1 MKATH
6 PTFVGEKKTSSV
18 YCDILNIGPYKLVV
32 ELDSRTVFPPSE
44 TTLALADLLLR
55 YKCGSVLDVGTGS
68 GLLAMVTARTGIKK
82 VVALDIN
89 QAAIEAAKNNCRLND
104 ITNVDFRQADIT
116 NGASIGQFELIVTNP
131 PFMPMPERQKFVS
144 EEITTAVHGGRE
156 GVDKQ
161 ILFAKNIRNYLT
173 EDGILLFP
181 VPEFGD
187 FRQIVK
193 CLEELYDLKLIY
205 RKPIRYWLG
214 EYDSLYYDHV
224 RDLYTKGLNSLHFV
238 DGFVLSDLNI
248 FECKPKKS

>member
-1 MKATH
+1 MKAKH
-6 PTFVGEKKTSSV
+6 PAFVGEKKTSSL
-18 YCDILNIGPYKLVV
+18 YCDIFDIGPYQLVV

-55 YKCGSVLDVGTGS
+55 YKSSSALDVGTGS
-68 GLLAMVTARTGIKK
+68 GLLAMVAVRTGTQK

-89 QAAIEAAKNNCRLND
+89 QAAVEAARNNCRLNN
-104 ITNVDFRQADIT
+104 ITSVDFRQADIA
-116 NGASIGQFELIVTNP
+116 NGTLIGQFELVVTNP
-131 PFMPMPERQKFVS
+131 PFMPMPEKQEFVS

-156 GVDKQ
+156 GVDKP

-173 EDGILLFP
+173 NAGVLLFP

-187 FRQIVK
+187 FRQIEK
-193 CLEELYDLKLIY
+193 CLEELYDMKLIY

-224 RDLYTKGLNSLHFV
+224 RSLYRKGLNSVHFV